1 MTTRDSWDMMGPM
14 RVIIIE
20 DDHRYRHGLE
30 TLFKHTPG
38 LELAGSFGDGREA
51 LRTLERR
58 HRLDGGVQPADVVVT
73 DLEMPHVDG
82 IEGTRRLKALW
93 PNLPIVVVTVFEE
106 PATILKAICAGAD
119 GYLLKGIEPVALL
132 EQLRTVH
139 AGGAPLSSG
148 VAQTVLGLLR
158 SNASAPTAPA
168 PTRLDLT
175 ARQLEILRLIVRG
188 KSTRE
193 IANGL
198 SLSIKTVETHRSQI
212 MKRLQIYDVAG
223 LVLFCVRE
231 QIISLD
237 D

>member
-20 DDHRYRHGLE
+20 DDHRYRQGLE

-119 GYLLKGIEPVALL
+119 GYLLKATSAKELIA
-132 EQLRTVH
+132 QLRAVT
-139 AGGAPLSSG
+139 AGGAPMTAG
-148 VAQTVLGLLR
+148 VARSVLGLLR
-158 SNASAPTAPA
+158 QQTSEESVPA
-168 PTRLDLT
+168 PSRLNLT
-175 ARQLEILRLIVRG
+175 EREQEVLRCLVNGNSYKQVGAELGVSIDTVRTHIRRLY
-188 KSTRE
+188 KKLQVHSVAEAVSRAIRE
-193 IANGL
+193 
-198 SLSIKTVETHRSQI
+198 
-212 MKRLQIYDVAG
+212 G
-223 LVLFCVRE
+223 LV
-231 QIISLD
+231 
-237 D
+237 